1 MQMHHGSHRNGQAR
15 LVPACALPQGSTD
28 HSEALKAQ
36 VRKAV
41 TGTRRGKSTT
51 AEQRAQINSL
61 LSKLEATNTIR
72 DTAQHPLLQGW
83 WALLYQGPL
92 DEARAAQDKA
102 GTLEGPF
109 LAALQPL
116 TRSGPLAVR
125 TRANVQLLDIAGG
138 RAENI
143 SEFSALNGG
152 LKGSLRILGS
162 AAVMQP
168 QAQGAPV
175 VRVSVTFDAFE
186 LSLGSLKWTVPLSS
200 IKPTG
205 WIETTYMDEELR
217 VGRGDKGSIFVAVRI
232 KDRYDTSAD

>member
-1 MQMHHGSHRNGQAR
+1 MRLAASTQAE
-15 LVPACALPQGSTD
+15 VKQ
-28 HSEALKAQ
+28 
-36 VRKAV
+36 AV

-51 AEQRAQINSL
+51 AEQRQQINSL
-61 LSKLEATNTIR
+61 LAKLEATNTIR
-72 DTAQHPLLQGW
+72 DTAEHAFLQGW

-92 DEARAAQDKA
+92 DEERAAKDKA

-143 SEFSALNGG
+143 SEFSAANGA

-162 AAVMQP
+162 ATIMQP
-168 QAQGAPV
+168 EAQVG
-175 VRVSVTFDAFE
+175 VRH
-186 LSLGSLKWTVPLSS
+186 GP
-200 IKPTG
+200 
-205 WIETTYMDEELR
+205 
-217 VGRGDKGSIFVAVRI
+217 GDPVAVSLALPARAP
-232 KDRYDTSAD
+232 RQQGS